1 MAAHQA
7 PPSLGFSR
15 QEHWSGLPFPSPM
28 HESEKWKWS
37 CSVMSDSAISWTAA
51 YQVPPSMGFSR
62 QEYWSGLPLPSPSR
76 PSRGQMWRAL
86 LASRFSM
93 GLSEAVIGPALQF
106 LPSAHF
112 CLLPL
117 LYRCWSPWNYLMSV
131 LHIEFCALYAPWGIQ
146 SVIAF
151 WNVWILHNCFNYH
164 YISVNKKQWGRA
176 SGGPALTFYWHDL
189 EIASL
194 PLTHH
199 RQDSLPH
206 SPARADAGKYS
217 L

>member
-1 MAAHQA
+1 MSEWK
-7 PPSLGFSR
+7 SL
-15 QEHWSGLPFPSPM
+15 SPV
-28 HESEKWKWS
+28 WLF
-37 CSVMSDSAISWTAA
+37 ATPWTAA

-62 QEYWSGLPLPSPSR
+62 QEYCSGLPLPSPSR

-151 WNVWILHNCFNYH
+151 WNVCGS
-164 YISVNKKQWGRA
+164 YITA
-176 SGGPALTFYWHDL
+176 SIITISQSTRSSEGGQVEDQH
-189 EIASL
+189 
-194 PLTHH
+194 
-199 RQDSLPH
+199 
-206 SPARADAGKYS
+206 
-217 L
+217 